1 MKNVKN
7 FSLVIAMLISFLSFG
22 QEINEKNKFKVREFF
37 ILNKEY
43 ENYYDIIKSNGFKKV
58 SDTSFTLSNS
68 GYRLTQIKKKSK
80 TIILFSKINL
90 KYEKDEAN
98 ESLTLLDT
106 LQIDSLD
113 ETNFVIIGYCELDG
127 LLPEQIISL
136 VKKCKKEYLD
146 VIIKSWKVNEK
157 TMKIEKINDASKIKC
172 INEHF
177 EYSE

>member
-7 FSLVIAMLISFLSFG
+7 FSLVIVMLISFLSFG

-43 ENYYDIIKSNGFKKV
+43 ENYSDIIKSNGFKKV

-98 ESLTLLDT
+98 ESFTLLDT

-113 ETNFVIIGYCELDG
+113 ETNFVTIGYCELDG

-136 VKKCKKEYLD
+136 VKKSKMEHLD
-146 VIIKSWKVNEK
+146 KIIKSWKVNEK
-157 TMKIEKINDASKIKC
+157 NMKIEIIIDASKMKC

-177 EYSE
+177 DY